1 MSLRVAQCL
10 ASGKLLIHINWT
22 NESESLDIILP
33 KPLILQIRTLRPD
46 MTWWRLVA
54 ENDHIPSLWTPRP
67 SPFPHL
73 SWRVSHP
80 WTMMTL
86 PRRHPAPFAHL
97 PNSGQNLS
105 SLFCSRADCVEGLG
119 EHWTGR
125 VIRFLDLLWPLA
137 GHHPSLRTKATR
149 QISCA
154 LLLAQH
160 TVSSWVW
167 VPYSLQTAPLLGK
180 TEAPLLE
187 DATPTRTMS
196 LLDHL
201 VLNPVT

>member
-1 MSLRVAQCL
+1 
-10 ASGKLLIHINWT
+10 
-22 NESESLDIILP
+22 
-33 KPLILQIRTLRPD
+33 

-54 ENDHIPSLWTPRP
+54 ENDRIPSIWTPRP

-86 PRRHPAPFAHL
+86 PRRHPVPFAHL

-105 SLFCSRADCVEGLG
+105 SLFCSRAGCVEGLG

-125 VIRFLDLLWPLA
+125 VIGFLDLLWPLA
-137 GHHPSLRTKATR
+137 GHCPSLRTKATR

-180 TEAPLLE
+180 NRSTSSEGCHTHE
-187 DATPTRTMS
+187 DHVTAWPSCIKSCYPRLHWFHGNNTP
-196 LLDHL
+196 
-201 VLNPVT
+201 VLSHAQSCFISNGKRS